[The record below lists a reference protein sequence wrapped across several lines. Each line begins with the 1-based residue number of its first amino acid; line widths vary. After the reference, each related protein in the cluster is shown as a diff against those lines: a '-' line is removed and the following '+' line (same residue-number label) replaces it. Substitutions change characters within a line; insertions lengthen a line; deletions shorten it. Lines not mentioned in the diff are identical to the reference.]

1 MNELG
6 DKPRDLLVLNM
17 LKYAGSR
24 STLAGPHLKAGDTST
39 F

>member
-1 MNELG
+1 
-6 DKPRDLLVLNM
+6 LLVLNM